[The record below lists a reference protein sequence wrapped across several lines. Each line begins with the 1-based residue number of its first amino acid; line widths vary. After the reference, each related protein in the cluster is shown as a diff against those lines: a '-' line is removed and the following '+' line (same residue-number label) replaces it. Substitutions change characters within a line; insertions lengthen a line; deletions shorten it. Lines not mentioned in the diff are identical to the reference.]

1 METNCL
7 QRRRTYQCWQDMK
20 GRCYN
25 VKAQQ
30 YKNYGAR
37 GIKVC
42 DRWLT
47 SFENFVADMGYKPD
61 GLTLDRIDNDASY
74 SPENCRWATKKEQ
87 RRNQRT
93 CHFLEFEGRRL
104 LLREWAEEK
113 GINEL
118 TLSYRLLRLGWSVE
132 KALSTPALSPHEV
145 AKIARASQSAMAA
158 KEA

>member
-1 METNCL
+1 MKQRCL
-7 QRRRTYQCWQDMK
+7 NPNSK
-20 GRCYN
+20 
-25 VKAQQ
+25 Q
-30 YKNYGAR
+30 YKNYGER
-37 GIKVC
+37 GVAIC
-42 DRWLT
+42 ERWLE
-47 SFENFVADMGYKPD
+47 SYDNFFSDMGLKPD

-158 KEA
+158 KDGQP

>member
-1 METNCL
+1 METNSL

-25 VKAQQ
+25 MKAQQ

-61 GLTLDRIDNDASY
+61 GLTLAHPAIGADTSARVG
-74 SPENCRWATKKEQ
+74 E
-87 RRNQRT
+87 
-93 CHFLEFEGRRL
+93 H
-104 LLREWAEEK
+104 
-113 GINEL
+113 L
-118 TLSYRLLRLGWSVE
+118 T
-132 KALSTPALSPHEV
+132 
-145 AKIARASQSAMAA
+145 
-158 KEA
+158 